1 MTIGLLY
8 FGINTLFWALFQS
21 RVITSVVN
29 TSVRVT
35 SSKRFLK
42 VRILTVGGSVIAT
55 AANLKFGFSRFTVDT
70 NQ

>member
-42 VRILTVGGSVIAT
+42 VRILTVGA
-55 AANLKFGFSRFTVDT
+55 AANLTFGFSRFTMYKSIDLK
-70 NQ
+70 